1 MLRNSFIY
9 VLLVL
14 LLMLSISTAGTIH
27 VPGDYSTIQAGL
39 EAASAAD
46 TVLVAPGSYFEN
58 LIWPN
63 TQSIKLLSE
72 QGAVS
77 TIIDG
82 GNIGSVISI
91 TFGTDTSTV
100 IDGFTIQHG
109 LGSGNGGGMYLEG
122 SATICN
128 NIISSC
134 WADRG
139 GGIYCSGNNITV
151 IKSNSIQWNEVG
163 YVESSDIGYH
173 GAGIYASGPTLIQGN
188 SIIHNLNHSNTPELD
203 FGGGIYVAGDASVFG
218 NQIMYNEA
226 TYGAAILISGCSVTF
241 QDNLVL
247 YNESPDEGAVQMSY
261 TSVGFLVAR
270 SNQISSNTGNGMN
283 ILTDGVVTVDSCT
296 ISDNTGHGIRVSGFI
311 AIHVPQIHFCNIFG
325 NTGYGVSVVGD
336 RLTDATYCWW
346 GDPSGPGGVGPGTG
360 DEVSGYVLYN
370 PWLTELGIE
379 EGISSGNLGLSL
391 APNPFSASSTISF
404 ETPASGNAVLKVFD
418 LSGRLVETLI
428 AGDLQEGSHTIGIT
442 SDGYNTGVYLIRLQF
457 GSTIQTERFL
467 ILR

>member
-1 MLRNSFIY
+1 MFRNSFIY

-39 EAASAAD
+39 DAASAAD

-63 TQSIKLLSE
+63 TQSIRLLSE

-109 LGSGNGGGMYLEG
+109 LGSSNGGGMYLEG

-134 WADRG
+134 WAANG

-151 IKSNSIQWNEVG
+151 IESNSIQWNEVG
-163 YVESSDIGYH
+163 YVESSDVGYH
-173 GAGIYASGPTLIQGN
+173 GAGICASGPTLIQGN
-188 SIIHNLNHSNTPELD
+188 SIIHNINHSNNPELD
-203 FGGGIYVAGDASVFG
+203 AGGGIYVSSDASVFG

-226 TYGAAILISGCSVTF
+226 YYGAAFFMAGNSVTF

-247 YNESPDEGAVQMSY
+247 YNESPDEGIVQMSY
-261 TSVGFLVAR
+261 SHAGLLVAR
-270 SNQISSNTGNGMN
+270 GNQISSNTGNGMN
-283 ILTDGVVTVDSCT
+283 LRTDGVVTVDSCT
-296 ISDNTGHGIRVSGFI
+296 ISDNTGHGIRVGGFI

-325 NTGYGVSVVGD
+325 NSGYGVSVDGNRV
-336 RLTDATYCWW
+336 TDATYCWW

-360 DEVSGYVLYN
+360 DEVSEYVLYN

-379 EGISSGNLGLSL
+379 EGVSSVNLELSL
-391 APNPFSASSTISF
+391 TPNPFTASSTISF
-404 ETPASGNAVLKVFD
+404 DTPASGNAVLKVFD

-428 AGDLQEGSHTIGIT
+428 AGDIQEGSH
-442 SDGYNTGVYLIRLQF
+442 SVALNADGYSPGIYLIRLQA
-457 GSTIQTERFL
+457 GPTVQTERCVL
-467 ILR
+467 LR